1 MAIFE
6 KKFIVSAG
14 RDPDPDP
21 GPNVNIDLVQ
31 LNPDSVKMTK
41 FDQIQINNI
50 AVRGHLSH
58 VINFPY
64 FLLPHPQIP

>member
-1 MAIFE
+1 MSKIWPFLN
-6 KKFIVSAG
+6 KFVSAG

-31 LNPDSVKMTK
+31 LDPDSVKMTK

-50 AVRGHLSH
+50 AV
-58 VINFPY
+58 
-64 FLLPHPQIP
+64 

>member
-6 KKFIVSAG
+6 KNIVSAG

-31 LNPDSVKMTK
+31 LDPDSVKITK
-41 FDQIQINNI
+41 FDQIQIHNI
-50 AVRGHLSH
+50 AVRCNLSH
-58 VINFPY
+58 DIKFPY
-64 FLLPHPQIP
+64 FLLPHPKIP